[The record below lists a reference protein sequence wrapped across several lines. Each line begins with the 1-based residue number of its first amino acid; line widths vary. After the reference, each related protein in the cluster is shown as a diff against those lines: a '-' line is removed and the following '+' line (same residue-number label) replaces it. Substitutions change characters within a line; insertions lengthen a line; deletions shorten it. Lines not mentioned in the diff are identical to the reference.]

1 MSKKNE
7 IILYQADNSTQVE
20 VKVEDETVW
29 LHRHQIA
36 SLFDRDIK
44 TIGKHINNIFS
55 EVELEKSSTVAN
67 FATVQIEGGR
77 SVERQV
83 EYYNLDVIIS
93 VGYRVKS
100 KQGTQFRIW
109 AEDILH
115 KKNNTEVAG
124 VQPINNKIFIVRGV
138 AVMLDRHLAEFY
150 QTETRILKQAVK
162 RNIERFPDDFMFELN
177 HEDIQSLVSQSVIPN
192 SISFGGAKPFVFTEQ
207 GVSMLSAVI
216 KTHMAVEVSLKIMR
230 AFVEVKKLA
239 LNYYKTNERLNNLE
253 TKQIE
258 TDNKINHLFEAIDEK
273 DITLKQGIFYDGQ
286 IFDAY
291 VFAADLIKSANKS
304 IVLIDNYIDESVLQ
318 LFTKRKPNVHVTVF
332 TKKITK
338 ILEQDL
344 EKHNTQYP
352 KVEINKFSKAHDRF
366 LIIDGKHLY
375 HLGASLKDL
384 GKKWFAF
391 SKMEL
396 DVNEILRKLGK

>member
-7 IILYQADNSTQVE
+7 IILYQAEDSTQVE
-20 VKVEDETVW
+20 VKVADETVW
-29 LHRHQIA
+29 LSQEQMA
-36 SLFDRDIK
+36 TLFGRNRVAI
-44 TIGKHINNIFS
+44 TQHIGNIFR
-55 EVELEKSSTVAN
+55 EGELEKEEVCKDFLRTTPHGAIKGK
-67 FATVQIEGGR
+67 TQTKKIKI
-77 SVERQV
+77 
-83 EYYNLDVIIS
+83 YNLDVIIS

-216 KTHMAVEVSLKIMR
+216 KTHMAVEV
-230 AFVEVKKLA
+230 
-239 LNYYKTNERLNNLE
+239 
-253 TKQIE
+253 
-258 TDNKINHLFEAIDEK
+258 
-273 DITLKQGIFYDGQ
+273 
-286 IFDAY
+286 
-291 VFAADLIKSANKS
+291 
-304 IVLIDNYIDESVLQ
+304 
-318 LFTKRKPNVHVTVF
+318 TV
-332 TKKITK
+332 
-338 ILEQDL
+338 Q
-344 EKHNTQYP
+344 
-352 KVEINKFSKAHDRF
+352 RF
-366 LIIDGKHLY
+366 FL
-375 HLGASLKDL
+375 
-384 GKKWFAF
+384 
-391 SKMEL
+391 
-396 DVNEILRKLGK
+396 